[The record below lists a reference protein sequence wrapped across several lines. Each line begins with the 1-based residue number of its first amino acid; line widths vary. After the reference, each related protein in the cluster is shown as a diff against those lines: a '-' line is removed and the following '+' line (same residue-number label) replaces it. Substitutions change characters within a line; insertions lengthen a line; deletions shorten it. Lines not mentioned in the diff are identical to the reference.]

1 MFTNTQRI
9 EEISINLLSEFT
21 FDENERILYWRNLKK
36 DTEDLHRLTNFEIR
50 IKRRFK
56 LVGLNDC
63 SDMITL
69 ILHGWKDL
77 EITIPLSELSSL
89 MKYIEKIIL
98 NIGYILNFGT
108 EKICLSN
115 MYPKYMRKPSI
126 ITLKKQCIKMR
137 VGI

>member
-1 MFTNTQRI
+1 MFKNTQRI

-63 SDMITL
+63 SDM
-69 ILHGWKDL
+69 
-77 EITIPLSELSSL
+77 
-89 MKYIEKIIL
+89 KI
-98 NIGYILNFGT
+98 
-108 EKICLSN
+108 
-115 MYPKYMRKPSI
+115 
-126 ITLKKQCIKMR
+126 
-137 VGI
+137 